1 MIAAYVGYTKT
12 HMQMSTEQKKEL
24 ENTHRGLQQGQ
35 SDEGQQIGNMT
46 VPRLRIML
54 HPSDQRLKHL
64 VLRQNVQIVAG
75 QQLGELLS
83 VQLEELLVVADLR
96 KVLTCEVHG
105 DVLQRDAVLL
115 FGEQS
120 ESQTIRR
127 MQLATEERATSCD
140 NAAELEQTG
149 CAQKRFHGVLAQF
162 DVTRVT
168 VVDKGLQR
176 VARHLAQGHLLLRRF
191 LQQAGEHGTEVGA
204 AR

>member
-1 MIAAYVGYTKT
+1 MISDELGEGELIYYNKLNNKGHSSLDRSLRWLIKT

-24 ENTHRGLQQGQ
+24 ENTHGGLQQGQ

-46 VPRLRIML
+46 VARLRIML

-140 NAAELEQTG
+140 NAA
-149 CAQKRFHGVLAQF
+149 
-162 DVTRVT
+162 
-168 VVDKGLQR
+168 
-176 VARHLAQGHLLLRRF
+176 
-191 LQQAGEHGTEVGA
+191 
-204 AR
+204 